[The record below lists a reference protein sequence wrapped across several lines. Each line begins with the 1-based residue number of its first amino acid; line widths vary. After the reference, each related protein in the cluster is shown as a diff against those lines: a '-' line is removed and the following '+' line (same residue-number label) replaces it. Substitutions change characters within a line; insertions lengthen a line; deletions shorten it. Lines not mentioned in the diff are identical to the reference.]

1 MKTLFD
7 FKSWLVFFAVVSLAA
22 CKNNAETPNKPAMVN
37 ANDSLAQKSPN
48 VAEDVDKKA
57 DVLFIN
63 KAADINLEEIQLGL
77 LAQKKGK
84 SQQVKALG
92 KMMEAAH
99 TKTLTELTDLA
110 KTKMVTIP
118 TELSFDARAK
128 YDQLNLLSDQAFD
141 KTYAELMV
149 KGHRDAIALFEHT
162 VSQTK
167 DEEIRDWA
175 NKILPDLRKHLEH
188 AEACQKSIQ

>member
-1 MKTLFD
+1 MKPFFD
-7 FKSWLVFFAVVSLAA
+7 FKSVLVLFAVIVLSA
-22 CKNNAETPNKPAMVN
+22 CKNNAETPNEPAMVN